1 MDFKNII
8 KRDGTKE
15 RYNVSKIKRV
25 IRAAFA
31 SIKEECPKEALTRLI
46 ENVEERLRELAK
58 EDEIKVEQIQDV
70 VEIELMRNGFYR
82 EARRFILYREERA
95 KYRAIILEIEETVTH
110 EGMHRLLKDIQK
122 DFPHL
127 NQSFDTLG
135 MKYRSFHKAAMTPD
149 ECLKALIRAAVECIT
164 AEEPDWEFIAGR
176 LLSFQSKL
184 NVGRKMEALKI
195 GTFFDKLTYLTRE
208 GYYGRYILEHYSKEE
223 IDEIETA
230 GSTCCCAVIRYVT
243 LRMSNSK
250 RRRKCLWVLPCIW
263 P

>member
-95 KYRAIILEIEETVTH
+95 KYRAIILEI
-110 EGMHRLLKDIQK
+110 
-122 DFPHL
+122 
-127 NQSFDTLG
+127 
-135 MKYRSFHKAAMTPD
+135 
-149 ECLKALIRAAVECIT
+149 
-164 AEEPDWEFIAGR
+164 
-176 LLSFQSKL
+176 
-184 NVGRKMEALKI
+184 
-195 GTFFDKLTYLTRE
+195 
-208 GYYGRYILEHYSKEE
+208 
-223 IDEIETA
+223 
-230 GSTCCCAVIRYVT
+230 
-243 LRMSNSK
+243 
-250 RRRKCLWVLPCIW
+250 
-263 P
+263 

>member
-135 MKYRSFHKAAMTPD
+135 MKYRSFHKAA
-149 ECLKALIRAAVECIT
+149 
-164 AEEPDWEFIAGR
+164 
-176 LLSFQSKL
+176 
-184 NVGRKMEALKI
+184 
-195 GTFFDKLTYLTRE
+195 
-208 GYYGRYILEHYSKEE
+208 
-223 IDEIETA
+223 
-230 GSTCCCAVIRYVT
+230 
-243 LRMSNSK
+243 
-250 RRRKCLWVLPCIW
+250 
-263 P
+263 

>member
-15 RYNVSKIKRV
+15 KYNVSKIKRV

-195 GTFFDKLTYLTRE
+195 GTF
-208 GYYGRYILEHYSKEE
+208 YS
-223 IDEIETA
+223 D
-230 GSTCCCAVIRYVT
+230 
-243 LRMSNSK
+243 
-250 RRRKCLWVLPCIW
+250 RKSVV
-263 P
+263 